1 MTRPYSQ
8 EFVMGLHHA
17 NPKRIG
23 VKLAKVCVKANL
35 PSIHVAKAFGVS
47 RMAIHSWFRGSPV
60 RDKNNTRI
68 EHFIELVEQ
77 GLSDGLLPTE
87 DLASTK
93 KYLESE
99 IKPNLIRV

>member
-1 MTRPYSQ
+1 MTRPYS
-8 EFVMGLHHA
+8 EKFLLSLHDA
-17 NPKRIG
+17 NYKRIG

-35 PSIHVAKAFGVS
+35 PSLYVAKTFGVS
-47 RMAIHSWFRGSPV
+47 RMTIHSWFRGSPV

-77 GLSDGLLPTE
+77 GLNDTLLPAE

>member
-1 MTRPYSQ
+1 MTRPYS
-8 EFVMGLHHA
+8 EKFLLSLHDA
-17 NPKRIG
+17 NYKRIG

-35 PSIHVAKAFGVS
+35 PSLYVAKTFGVS
-47 RMAIHSWFRGSPV
+47 RMTIHSWFRGSPV

-77 GLSDGLLPTE
+77 GLNDTLLPAE
-87 DLASTK
+87 DLVSTK

>member
-23 VKLAKVCVKANL
+23 ITLAKACVKANL
-35 PSIHVAKAFGVS
+35 PSIHVAKTFGVS
-47 RMAIHSWFRGSPV
+47 RMTIHSWFRGSPV

-87 DLASTK
+87 NLASTK

-99 IKPNLIRV
+99 IEPKLIRV

>member
-1 MTRPYSQ
+1 MIRPYSQ

-47 RMAIHSWFRGSPV
+47 RMTIHSWFRGSPV

-77 GLSDGLLPTE
+77 GLNDTLLPAE
-87 DLASTK
+87 DLVSAK

>member
-1 MTRPYSQ
+1 MTRPYSDK
-8 EFVMGLHHA
+8 FLLSLHDA
-17 NPKRIG
+17 NYKRIG

-35 PSIHVAKAFGVS
+35 PSLYVAKTFGVS
-47 RMAIHSWFRGSPV
+47 RMTIHSWFRGSPV

-77 GLSDGLLPTE
+77 GLASGDFPASDRIV
-87 DLASTK
+87 TK

-99 IKPNLIRV
+99 IKPNLIKV

>member
-1 MTRPYSQ
+1 MTRPYSDKFLLSLY
-8 EFVMGLHHA
+8 EA
-17 NPKRIG
+17 NYKKIG

-35 PSIHVAKAFGVS
+35 PSLYVAKTFGVS
-47 RMAIHSWFRGSPV
+47 RMTIHSWFRGSPV

>member
-1 MTRPYSQ
+1 MTRPYSDKFLLSLY
-8 EFVMGLHHA
+8 EA
-17 NPKRIG
+17 NYKKIG

-35 PSIHVAKAFGVS
+35 PSLYVAKTFGVS
-47 RMAIHSWFRGSPV
+47 RMTIHSWFRGSPV

-77 GLSDGLLPTE
+77 GLNDTLLPAE

>member
-1 MTRPYSQ
+1 MTRPYS
-8 EFVMGLHHA
+8 EKFLLSLHDA
-17 NPKRIG
+17 NYKRIG

-35 PSIHVAKAFGVS
+35 PSLYVAKTFGVS
-47 RMAIHSWFRGSPV
+47 RMTIHSWFRGSPV

-77 GLSDGLLPTE
+77 GLNDTLLPAE
-87 DLASTK
+87 DLVSAK

>member
-23 VKLAKVCVKANL
+23 IALAKACVKANL

-47 RMAIHSWFRGSPV
+47 RMTIHSWFRGSPV

-77 GLSDGLLPTE
+77 GLASGDFPASDRIV
-87 DLASTK
+87 TK

-99 IKPNLIRV
+99 IKPNLIKV

>member
-68 EHFIELVEQ
+68 EHFIELIEQ
-77 GLSDGLLPTE
+77 GLASGDFPASDRIV
-87 DLASTK
+87 TK

-99 IKPNLIRV
+99 IKPNLIKV